1 MWVNGNLAGGA
12 PAAKRSPTPRKTKN
26 PQAEEQQS
34 GESSRWGEKKPQRK
48 PTREGKRRETRE
60 QNRKHREEQEARR
73 EGRAVHWGDETKTKH
88 TGVKKTRSKAATT
101 TQQTNTAATKH
112 PQRDGP
118 RRIKSAGDGPPGN
131 TGEGRPLHQNTKRQR
146 NGSDQTQAACS
157 PSRTARSRRSAVPG
171 TALSFGRTTR
181 LTRTLATRYIQAH
194 KLKQPTCRTGR
205 HVTSRTNTHRV
216 GFPRHEARVG
226 DSNSSRQRSA
236 SSEFRKRNTKGP
248 DLIALRGVAVLSCLQ
263 RSR

>member
-101 TQQTNTAATKH
+101 MQQTNTAAAKH

-118 RRIKSAGDGPPGN
+118 RRIKSAGDGLPGN

-157 PSRTARSRRSAVPG
+157 PARAARSRRSAVPG
-171 TALSFGRTTR
+171 TALLGERRFASTRCRLGKAPAGHPQEAHVPAFKHFSFLAHVRLRALLRT
-181 LTRTLATRYIQAH
+181 
-194 KLKQPTCRTGR
+194 PTI
-205 HVTSRTNTHRV
+205 TSWNWEV
-216 GFPRHEARVG
+216 
-226 DSNSSRQRSA
+226 
-236 SSEFRKRNTKGP
+236 
-248 DLIALRGVAVLSCLQ
+248 
-263 RSR
+263 